1 MGTHLQSLKSNLQKH
16 PQNQQKCPNKHAP
29 TQLSSFKMKVLK
41 SLLTTSKSSSKL
53 LAFQSNHSGQ
63 DFLPKLCPHAMS
75 LNSLPTLVQVSVLLQ
90 LLVVLL
96 PLLVVPLKKHQKK
109 KPRKKSLKKNP
120 TPIWDLIFLD
130 KTLRLSRKKLIIFST
145 LKLWL

>member
-53 LAFQSNHSGQ
+53 PAFQSNHSGQ

-96 PLLVVPLKKHQKK
+96 PLVVPLKKHQKK

-120 TPIWDLIFLD
+120 TPIWVLICLV
-130 KTLRLSRKKLIIFST
+130 KTV
-145 LKLWL
+145 